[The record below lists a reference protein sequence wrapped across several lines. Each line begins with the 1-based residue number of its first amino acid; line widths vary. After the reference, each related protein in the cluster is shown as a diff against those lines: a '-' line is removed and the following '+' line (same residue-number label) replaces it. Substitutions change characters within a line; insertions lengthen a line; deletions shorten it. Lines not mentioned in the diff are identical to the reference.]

1 VKQQR
6 DFFGKRLYISDNAD
20 LARLCLAI
28 IAPVSPTHQ
37 DFEDV
42 LYDLERARK
51 GYRMSKNC
59 SQLLRLWIR
68 DFQADKPST
77 KTRLTGDYWKTVPVP
92 PLTDTHF
99 IGSLFQSFSHQCSID
114 GRRIGGADCT
124 ELTIYQFAPGT
135 SGPAPY
141 SRTWA
146 SAKREQRK
154 QMRFVSQVLREEAAE
169 IRPSRSGGGLQRAA
183 TAATQSV

>member
-1 VKQQR
+1 MKR
-6 DFFGKRLYISDNAD
+6 KRGFFAKRFYISDNAD

-28 IAPVSPTHQ
+28 IAPVSPAHQ

-42 LYDLERARK
+42 LYDLERAHK
-51 GYRMSKNC
+51 GYRMSKNS

-68 DFQADKPST
+68 EFQASKRST
-77 KTRLTGDYWKTVPVP
+77 KARLTGDHRKTGSVP

-99 IGSLFQSFSHQCSID
+99 IRSFFQSFSHQCSIA
-114 GRRIGGADCT
+114 GRKIGNADCAA
-124 ELTIYQFAPGT
+124 LTIYQFAPGT

-154 QMRFVSQVLREEAAE
+154 QKRFVNQVLYEEA
-169 IRPSRSGGGLQRAA
+169 
-183 TAATQSV
+183 

>member
-1 VKQQR
+1 MKRQR
-6 DFFGKRLYISDNAD
+6 QFFAKRLYISDNAD

-28 IAPVSPTHQ
+28 IAAVSPAHQ

-51 GYRMSKNC
+51 GYRMSKKS
-59 SQLLRLWIR
+59 SQLLRLWISE
-68 DFQADKPST
+68 FQAGNRST
-77 KTRLTGDYWKTVPVP
+77 KARLTGDYWKTGSVL

-99 IGSLFQSFSHQCSID
+99 IGSVFQSFSHQCSID
-114 GRRIGGADCT
+114 GRRIGDADCT
-124 ELTIYQFAPGT
+124 ALTIYQFAPGT

-154 QMRFVSQVLREEAAE
+154 QMRFVNQVLCEE
-169 IRPSRSGGGLQRAA
+169 I
-183 TAATQSV
+183 

>member
-6 DFFGKRLYISDNAD
+6 EFFAKRFYISDNAD

-28 IAPVSPTHQ
+28 IAPVSPSHQ

-42 LYDLERARK
+42 LYGLERARK
-51 GYRMSKNC
+51 GYQMSKNSC
-59 SQLLRLWIR
+59 QLLGLWIR
-68 DFQADKPST
+68 EFQAGKRST
-77 KTRLTGDYWKTVPVP
+77 KARLTGDYWKTGSVP
-92 PLTDTHF
+92 PLIDPHF
-99 IGSLFQSFSHQCSID
+99 IGSVLQSISHQCSID

-146 SAKREQRK
+146 SAKREQRQ
-154 QMRFVSQVLREEAAE
+154 QMRLVNQVLSEE
-169 IRPSRSGGGLQRAA
+169 
-183 TAATQSV
+183 V

>member
-1 VKQQR
+1 MKQQR
-6 DFFGKRLYISDNAD
+6 EFFAKRLYISGNAD

-28 IAPVSPTHQ
+28 IAPVSPAHQ

-42 LYDLERARK
+42 LYGLQRTRK
-51 GYRMSKNC
+51 GYRMSKNS

-68 DFQADKPST
+68 EFQAGNRSMKA
-77 KTRLTGDYWKTVPVP
+77 RLTGDYWKSGSVP

-99 IGSLFQSFSHQCSID
+99 IGSVFQSFSHQCSID
-114 GRRIGGADCT
+114 GRRIGDAYCT
-124 ELTIYQFAPGT
+124 ELTIYQFAPGM

-154 QMRFVSQVLREEAAE
+154 QMRFVNQVLCEE
-169 IRPSRSGGGLQRAA
+169 
-183 TAATQSV
+183 V

>member
-1 VKQQR
+1 VKR
-6 DFFGKRLYISDNAD
+6 KRGFFAKRFYISDNAD

-28 IAPVSPTHQ
+28 IAPVSPAHQ

-42 LYDLERARK
+42 LHDLERARK
-51 GYRMSKNC
+51 GYRMSKNS

-68 DFQADKPST
+68 EFQAGKRST
-77 KTRLTGDYWKTVPVP
+77 KARLTGDHRKTGSVP
-92 PLTDTHF
+92 PPTDTHF
-99 IGSLFQSFSHQCSID
+99 IGSVFQSFSHQCSID

-154 QMRFVSQVLREEAAE
+154 QMRFVNQVLCEH
-169 IRPSRSGGGLQRAA
+169 
-183 TAATQSV
+183 V

>member
-6 DFFGKRLYISDNAD
+6 EFFAKRLYISDNAK

-28 IAPVSPTHQ
+28 IAPVSPAHH

-51 GYRMSKNC
+51 GYRMSKNS

-68 DFQADKPST
+68 EFQAGKRFR
-77 KTRLTGDYWKTVPVP
+77 KARLYCKTVSAP

-99 IGSLFQSFSHQCSID
+99 IGSVFQSFSHQCSID

-154 QMRFVSQVLREEAAE
+154 QMRFVNQVLCEE
-169 IRPSRSGGGLQRAA
+169 
-183 TAATQSV
+183 VK

>member
-1 VKQQR
+1 MKQQR
-6 DFFGKRLYISDNAD
+6 EFFAKRLYISDNAD

-28 IAPVSPTHQ
+28 VAPVSPGHQ

-42 LYDLERARK
+42 LHGLERARK
-51 GYRMSKNC
+51 GYRMSKNS

-68 DFQADKPST
+68 EFQAGKRST
-77 KTRLTGDYWKTVPVP
+77 MARLTGDYWKIGSML
-92 PLTDTHF
+92 PLTDSHF
-99 IGSLFQSFSHQCSID
+99 IGSVFRSFLHQCSID

-124 ELTIYQFAPGT
+124 KLTIYQFAPGP

-146 SAKREQRK
+146 SAKREQRQ
-154 QMRFVSQVLREEAAE
+154 QMRLVNQVLSQEV
-169 IRPSRSGGGLQRAA
+169 Q
-183 TAATQSV
+183 

>member
-1 VKQQR
+1 MPRRAIGERRVKQQR
-6 DFFGKRLYISDNAD
+6 EFFAKRLYISDNAD
-20 LARLCLAI
+20 LARLYLAI
-28 IAPVSPTHQ
+28 IAPVSPAHQ

-51 GYRMSKNC
+51 GYRMSKNS

-68 DFQADKPST
+68 EFQTAKRS
-77 KTRLTGDYWKTVPVP
+77 KKARLIGDYWKTGSVP
-92 PLTDTHF
+92 PLADTQF
-99 IGSLFQSFSHQCSID
+99 IGSVFQSFSHQCSVD

-124 ELTIYQFAPGT
+124 ELTIYTFAPGR

-146 SAKREQRK
+146 SAKHEERE
-154 QMRFVSQVLREEAAE
+154 QMRFVNQVLCED
-169 IRPSRSGGGLQRAA
+169 
-183 TAATQSV
+183 V

>member
-1 VKQQR
+1 MKQQR
-6 DFFGKRLYISDNAD
+6 EFFAKRLYISDNAD

-28 IAPVSPTHQ
+28 IAPVSTAHQ

-51 GYRMSKNC
+51 GYRMSKNS

-68 DFQADKPST
+68 EFQAAKRS
-77 KTRLTGDYWKTVPVP
+77 KKARLTGDYWTTVSVP
-92 PLTDTHF
+92 SLTDTHF
-99 IGSLFQSFSHQCSID
+99 IRSVFQSFSHQCSID
-114 GRRIGGADCT
+114 GRRIGGADRT

-141 SRTWA
+141 SRIWA

-154 QMRFVSQVLREEAAE
+154 QMRFVNQVLCEE
-169 IRPSRSGGGLQRAA
+169 
-183 TAATQSV
+183 V

>member
-1 VKQQR
+1 MKQQR
-6 DFFGKRLYISDNAD
+6 EFFAKRLYTSDNAD

-28 IAPVSPTHQ
+28 IAPVSPAHQ

-42 LYDLERARK
+42 LYDLERSRK
-51 GYRMSKNC
+51 GYRMSKNS

-68 DFQADKPST
+68 EFQVGKRST
-77 KTRLTGDYWKTVPVP
+77 KARLTGDYRKTDSVLR
-92 PLTDTHF
+92 LTDTHF
-99 IGSLFQSFSHQCSID
+99 IGSVFQSFSHQCSID
-114 GRRIGGADCT
+114 GRRIGDVDCT

-146 SAKREQRK
+146 SAKRAQRK
-154 QMRFVSQVLREEAAE
+154 QMRFVNQVLCEE
-169 IRPSRSGGGLQRAA
+169 
-183 TAATQSV
+183 T